1 MLGINENTIEQSA
14 IATMQSLG
22 WDYTYGK
29 TILLGCQNEW
39 RERTGEVILK
49 LLLAAA
55 IAKLNPNLPAAEV
68 ENVVAMVC
76 RADTGDLAERNRGA
90 YEWLRN
96 GVPYRYQAQ
105 GEQKF
110 EVVRLV
116 DFGVPAHNDFRIV
129 NQLDIGG
136 KKGKRIPDLIG
147 FVNGLPLVVF
157 ELKNPLKENADIGKA
172 FAQLQTY
179 KDEISDLFV
188 FNQALVIS
196 DGIVA
201 RIGSLT
207 ADFER
212 FTPWRVVDEKNKSQR
227 IVFENELE
235 GLLTGLMTPKN
246 LLDYVQ
252 NFVVFERDNK
262 NRTIKK
268 IGAYH
273 QFYGVNEAVECTLL
287 ASSHTGNRKVGV
299 FWHTQGSGKSLSM
312 LFYAGKVLSRAELKN
327 PTLVIVTDRNDL
339 DGQLHATFCGGKD
352 LLKQTPIQADGRDEL
367 RQALA
372 SRSAGGVIFTTIQK
386 FGLMEGEL
394 AHPVLNE
401 RENIIVITDEAHR
414 SQYGFSQKI
423 NDKGQYREGYAKH
436 LRSALPNASFIGFTG
451 TPIALNDKDTQE
463 VFGKYVSIYDFED
476 AVKDGATV
484 PIIYEPRQ
492 ISLGESHDFDKVVKE
507 AQTLLDDDEQNPT
520 FRLREKLHGVESRL
534 QKMAEDIM
542 SHYEKRTEQQDGKA
556 MVVVMSREICVK
568 LYDKLI
574 ALRPDWHSDDVQ
586 KGAVKIVMTSNASDP
601 AEWQRHN
608 QDKKTLEKRFK
619 DPDDPL
625 KIVIVRDMW
634 LTGFDAPCCNT
645 MYIDK
650 PMSGHNLMQAIAR
663 VNRVFRN
670 KSTENG
676 GLIVDYVGLTDE
688 LEKAIKQYTNA
699 SGKTQQVRDIG
710 AVVDKLVEYIT
721 VIRGQFATPV
731 DGKTVDVNAIL
742 KITEPPKLLT
752 AILTSANHILA
763 LDRVNPHDDTDKQD
777 KTPRKNAFLQA
788 VRFAKKGFS
797 LCGALKDVEPYKQE
811 LAFYDAVRAT
821 IIKNSTTTRTPT
833 GDNDRLLQLAL
844 LMNKAVSSD
853 GVVDLFDLLKKD
865 RPNINLM
872 SDEFLQSIKNSPT
885 KDLWLLAMERFLSSE
900 LKEKG
905 GVNLATKK
913 EFEERLKEAMNQYHN
928 HNLSV
933 LEIIEELIA
942 LAKEFEARQKRG
954 EELGLNPAEM
964 AFYDALVRNESAVR
978 EMGDEVLMKLAREI
992 TDKLR
997 KSVTID
1003 WQYKDSVRAKMRT
1016 LIRIALRSYKY
1027 PPDLQAEAI
1036 EFVIQ
1041 QAEAIAEDLV
1051 ESD

>member
-49 LLLAAA
+49 PLLAAA

-76 RADTGDLAERNRGA
+76 RADPGDLAERNRGA

-172 FAQLQTY
+172 YAQLQTY
-179 KDEISDLFV
+179 KDEIADLFV

-207 ADFER
+207 ADFNR

-262 NRTIKK
+262 NRVIKK

-273 QFYGVNEAVECTLL
+273 QFYGVNEAVDCTLH
-287 ASSHTGNRKVGV
+287 ATAKNGDRKVGV

-386 FGLMEGEL
+386 FGLLDGEL
-394 AHPVLNE
+394 AHPILNE

-414 SQYGFSQKI
+414 SQYGFRQKI
-423 NDKGQYREGYAKH
+423 DHKGQYKEGYAKH

-451 TPIALNDKDTQE
+451 TPIALDDKDTQE

-476 AVKDGATV
+476 AVADGATV

-492 ISLGESHDFDKVVKE
+492 ISLGESSEFANAVQE
-507 AQTLLDDDEQNPT
+507 AEALLDEDSPT
-520 FRLREKLHGVESRL
+520 FRLREKLHGVDSRL
-534 QKMAEDIM
+534 QQMAEDIV

-556 MVVVMSREICVK
+556 MIVVMSREICVK

-586 KGAVKIVMTSNASDP
+586 KGAVKIVMTSTASDP

-978 EMGDEVLMKLAREI
+978 EMGDEVLMKLAKDI

>member
-1 MLGINENTIEQSA
+1 M
-14 IATMQSLG
+14 
-22 WDYTYGK
+22 
-29 TILLGCQNEW
+29 
-39 RERTGEVILK
+39 
-49 LLLAAA
+49 
-55 IAKLNPNLPAAEV
+55 
-68 ENVVAMVC
+68 
-76 RADTGDLAERNRGA
+76 
-90 YEWLRN
+90 
-96 GVPYRYQAQ
+96 
-105 GEQKF
+105 
-110 EVVRLV
+110 
-116 DFGVPAHNDFRIV
+116 
-129 NQLDIGG
+129 
-136 KKGKRIPDLIG
+136 
-147 FVNGLPLVVF
+147 
-157 ELKNPLKENADIGKA
+157 
-172 FAQLQTY
+172 
-179 KDEISDLFV
+179 
-188 FNQALVIS
+188 
-196 DGIVA
+196 
-201 RIGSLT
+201 
-207 ADFER
+207 
-212 FTPWRVVDEKNKSQR
+212 
-227 IVFENELE
+227 
-235 GLLTGLMTPKN
+235 
-246 LLDYVQ
+246 
-252 NFVVFERDNK
+252 
-262 NRTIKK
+262 
-268 IGAYH
+268 
-273 QFYGVNEAVECTLL
+273 
-287 ASSHTGNRKVGV
+287 
-299 FWHTQGSGKSLSM
+299 
-312 LFYAGKVLSRAELKN
+312 
-327 PTLVIVTDRNDL
+327 
-339 DGQLHATFCGGKD
+339 
-352 LLKQTPIQADGRDEL
+352 
-367 RQALA
+367 
-372 SRSAGGVIFTTIQK
+372 
-386 FGLMEGEL
+386 
-394 AHPVLNE
+394 
-401 RENIIVITDEAHR
+401 
-414 SQYGFSQKI
+414 
-423 NDKGQYREGYAKH
+423 
-436 LRSALPNASFIGFTG
+436 
-451 TPIALNDKDTQE
+451 
-463 VFGKYVSIYDFED
+463 FGKYVSIYDFED
-476 AVKDGATV
+476 AVADGATV

-492 ISLGESHDFDKVVKE
+492 ISLGESSEFANAVQE
-507 AQTLLDDDEQNPT
+507 AEALLDEDSPT
-520 FRLREKLHGVESRL
+520 FRLREKLHGVDSRL
-534 QKMAEDIM
+534 QQMAEDIV

-556 MVVVMSREICVK
+556 MIVVMSREICVK

-586 KGAVKIVMTSNASDP
+586 KGAVKIVMTSTASDP

-721 VIRGQFATPV
+721 IIRGQFATPV

-788 VRFAKKGFS
+788 VRFAKKDFS

-978 EMGDEVLMKLAREI
+978 EMGDAVLLKLAREI
-992 TDKLR
+992 TEKLR

-1016 LIRIALRSYKY
+1016 LIRITLRTYKY
-1027 PPDLQAEAI
+1027 PPDLQNEVI
-1036 EFVIQ
+1036 EFVLK
-1041 QAEAIAEDLV
+1041 QAEEIAEDLV
-1051 ESD
+1051 PKETA

>member
-1 MLGINENTIEQSA
+1 MNESTIEQSA

-49 LLLAAA
+49 PLLAAA
-55 IAKLNPNLPAAEV
+55 IAKLNPNLPAYEV
-68 ENVVAMVC
+68 ENVVAQVC
-76 RADTGDLAERNRGA
+76 RADPGDLAERNRGA

-136 KKGKRIPDLIG
+136 KKGRRIPDLIG

-172 FAQLQTY
+172 YAQLQTY

-212 FTPWRVVDEKNKSQR
+212 FTPWRVIDEKDQSRQ
-227 IVFENELE
+227 IAFENELE
-235 GLLTGLMTPKN
+235 GLITGIMTPKD

-252 NFVVFERDNK
+252 NFVVYEKDSK
-262 NRTIKK
+262 NRVIKK

-273 QFYGVNEAVECTLL
+273 QFYGVNEAVDCTLH
-287 ASSHTGNRKVGV
+287 ATAKNGDRKVGV

-386 FGLMEGEL
+386 FGLLDGEL
-394 AHPVLNE
+394 AHPILNE

-414 SQYGFSQKI
+414 SQYGFRQKI
-423 NDKGQYREGYAKH
+423 DHKGQYKEGYAKH

-451 TPIALNDKDTQE
+451 TPIALDDKDTQE

-476 AVKDGATV
+476 AVADGATV

-492 ISLGESHDFDKVVKE
+492 ISLGESSEFANAVQE
-507 AQTLLDDDEQNPT
+507 AEALLDEDSPT
-520 FRLREKLHGVESRL
+520 FRLREKLHGVDSRL
-534 QKMAEDIM
+534 QQMAEDIM

-556 MVVVMSREICVK
+556 MVVVMSRAICVK

-586 KGAVKIVMTSNASDP
+586 KGAVKIVMTSTASDP

-978 EMGDEVLMKLAREI
+978 EMGDEVLMKLAKDI

>member
-1 MLGINENTIEQSA
+1 MLTINENTIEQNA
-14 IATMQSLG
+14 IDTLQSLG
-22 WDYTYGK
+22 WRYVYGK
-29 TILLGCQNEW
+29 TILAGNTHEW
-39 RERTGEVILK
+39 RERTSDVIFK
-49 LLLAAA
+49 PLLAQT
-55 IAKLNPNLPAAEV
+55 IAKLNPNLPANEI
-68 ENVVAMVC
+68 ENVVRLVC
-76 RADTGDLAERNRGA
+76 RSDNGDLAERNRQA
-90 YEWLRN
+90 YDWLKN
-96 GVPYRYQAQ
+96 GVSITYQQ
-105 GEQKF
+105 DGE
-110 EVVRLV
+110 ERADVVRLI
-116 DFGVPAHNDFRIV
+116 DFQTPSNNDFCVV
-129 NQLDIGG
+129 NQLDIHGT
-136 KKGKRIPDLIG
+136 KGKRIPDVIG
-147 FVNGLPLVVF
+147 YVNGLPLVVF
-157 ELKNPLKENADIGKA
+157 ELKNPFKENADIGKA
-172 FAQLQTY
+172 YAQLQTY
-179 KDEISDLFV
+179 KDEIGDLFV

-196 DGIVA
+196 DGVVA

-207 ADFER
+207 ADFNR
-212 FTPWRVVDEKNKSQR
+212 FTPWRVIDEKDQSRQ
-227 IVFENELE
+227 IAFENELE
-235 GLLTGLMTPKN
+235 GLTTGIMTPKD

-252 NFVVFERDNK
+252 NFVVYEKDSK
-262 NRTIKK
+262 NRVIKK

-273 QFYGVNEAVECTLL
+273 QFYGVNEAVDCTLH
-287 ASSHTGNRKVGV
+287 ATAKNGDRKVGV

-339 DGQLHATFCGGKD
+339 DGQLYATFCGGKD

-386 FGLMEGEL
+386 FGLLDGEL
-394 AHPVLNE
+394 AHPTLNE

-414 SQYGFSQKI
+414 SQYGFKQKI
-423 NDKGQYREGYAKH
+423 DHKGQYKEGYAKH

-451 TPIALNDKDTQE
+451 TPIALDDKDTQE

-476 AVKDGATV
+476 AVADGATV

-492 ISLGESHDFDKVVKE
+492 ISLGESSEFANAVQE
-507 AQTLLDDDEQNPT
+507 AEALLDEDSPT
-520 FRLREKLHGVESRL
+520 FRLREKLHGVDSRL
-534 QKMAEDIM
+534 QQMAEDIV

-586 KGAVKIVMTSNASDP
+586 KGAVKIVMTSTASDP

-763 LDRVNPHDDTDKQD
+763 LDRVNPNNDTDKQD

-788 VRFAKKGFS
+788 VRFAQKGFS

-872 SDEFLQSIKNSPT
+872 SDEFLESIKNSPT

-933 LEIIEELIA
+933 LEIIEELIS

-978 EMGDEVLMKLAREI
+978 EMGDEVLMKLAKDI

-1051 ESD
+1051 AA

>member
-1 MLGINENTIEQSA
+1 M
-14 IATMQSLG
+14 ATLQSLG

-29 TILLGCQNEW
+29 TILAGLEHEW
-39 RERTGEVILK
+39 RERAAEVILK
-49 LLLAAA
+49 PLLAQA
-55 IAKLNPNLPAAEV
+55 IAKFNPNLPAYEV
-68 ENVVAMVC
+68 ENVVAQVC
-76 RADTGDLAERNRGA
+76 RAESGDLAERNRQA
-90 YEWLRN
+90 YDWLRN
-96 GVPYRYQAQ
+96 GVKITYQLD
-105 GEQKF
+105 GEQVS
-110 EVVRLV
+110 EVVQLI
-116 DFGVPAHNDFRIV
+116 DFQRPENNDFRIV

-207 ADFER
+207 ADLDR
-212 FTPWRVVDEKNKSQR
+212 FTPWRVVDEKNQSKR
-227 IVFENELE
+227 IVFEDELTA
-235 GLLTGLMTPKN
+235 LLQGVMTPQN

-252 NFVVFERDNK
+252 NFVVFERDGK
-262 NRTIKK
+262 NRLIKK

-273 QFYGVNEAVECTLL
+273 QFYGVNEAVDCTLL
-287 ASSHTGNRKVGV
+287 AATGNRKIGV

-312 LFYAGKVLSRAELKN
+312 LFYAGKVLSQSSLKN
-327 PTLVIVTDRNDL
+327 PTLVLVTDRNDL
-339 DGQLHATFCGGKD
+339 DGQLYATFCGGEA

-367 RQALA
+367 RSALA

-414 SQYGFSQKI
+414 SQYGFNQKI
-423 NDKGQYREGYAKH
+423 DHKGQYKEGYAKH
-436 LRSALPNASFIGFTG
+436 LRSALPHASFIGFTG
-451 TPIALNDKDTQE
+451 TPIALDDRDTQE

-476 AVKDGATV
+476 AVEDGATV

-492 ISLGESHDFDKVVKE
+492 ISLGESREFAKVMEE
-507 AQTLLDDDEQNPT
+507 AQQLIDDDENSDN
-520 FRLREKLHGVESRL
+520 FRLREKLHSVDSRL
-534 QKMAEDIM
+534 QKMAEDIIA
-542 SHYEKRTEQQDGKA
+542 HYDERTKQQDGKA
-556 MVVVMSREICVK
+556 MIVVMSRAICVK
-568 LYDKLI
+568 LYDKI
-574 ALRPDWHSDDVQ
+574 TVLRPEWHSNDVHQ
-586 KGAVKIVMTSNASDP
+586 GSIKIVMTSNASDP
-601 AEWQRHN
+601 AEWQVHN

-670 KSTENG
+670 KSRENG

-688 LEKAIKQYTNA
+688 LEKAMKQYTNA
-699 SGKTQQVRDIG
+699 GGKEKPVRDIS
-710 AVVDKLVEYIT
+710 AVLEKMVEHIT
-721 VIRGQFATPV
+721 VIRGQFATPIDGQAV
-731 DGKTVDVNAIL
+731 DIAKMLQIS
-742 KITEPPKLLT
+742 EPPKLLNT
-752 AILTSANHILA
+752 ILQAANHILA
-763 LDRVNPHDDTDKQD
+763 LDRIQPADNTAKD
-777 KTPRKNAFLQA
+777 KTPRKNAFLQS
-788 VRFAKKGFS
+788 VRLAKKGYA
-797 LCGALKDVEPYKQE
+797 LCGALKAVEPYKQE

-821 IIKNSTTTRTPT
+821 IIKNSTAPRNSSSE
-833 GDNDRLLQLAL
+833 NDRLLQLTA
-844 LMNKAVSSD
+844 LMNRAVQSD

-865 RPNINLM
+865 RPNINLL
-872 SDEFLQSIKNSPT
+872 SDEFLETVKNSPT
-885 KDLWLLAMERFLSSE
+885 KDLWLSAMERYLAAQLREQS
-900 LKEKG
+900 G
-905 GVNLATKK
+905 ANLATKK
-913 EFEERLKEAMNQYHN
+913 AFEQKLKEAMNQYHN

-933 LEIIEELIA
+933 LEILEELIA

-954 EELGLNPAEM
+954 EALGLNPAEM
-964 AFYDALVRNESAVR
+964 AFYDALARNESAVR
-978 EMGDEVLMKLAREI
+978 EMGDEVLMNLAKDI

-997 KSVTID
+997 KSVTVD

-1036 EFVIQ
+1036 EFVLQ
-1041 QAEAIAEDLV
+1041 QAEEIAGELSENDI
-1051 ESD
+1051 

>member
-1 MLGINENTIEQSA
+1 MLTINENTIEQSA

-49 LLLAAA
+49 PLLAQA

-76 RADTGDLAERNRGA
+76 RAESGDLAERNRGA

-129 NQLDIGG
+129 NQLDIQG

-147 FVNGLPLVVF
+147 YVNGLPLVVF
-157 ELKNPLKENADIGKA
+157 ELKNPFKENADIGKA
-172 FAQLQTY
+172 YAQLQTY

-196 DGIVA
+196 DGVVA

-207 ADFER
+207 ADFDR
-212 FTPWRVVDEKNKSQR
+212 FTPWRVIDEKDQSRQ
-227 IVFENELE
+227 VSFENELE
-235 GLLTGLMTPKN
+235 GLITGIMKPKD

-252 NFVVFERDNK
+252 NFVVYEKDSK
-262 NRTIKK
+262 NRVIKK

-273 QFYGVNEAVECTLL
+273 QFYGVNEAVDCTLL
-287 ASSHTGNRKVGV
+287 ATAKNGDRKVGV

-339 DGQLHATFCGGKD
+339 DGQLYATFCEGKD
-352 LLKQTPIQADGRDEL
+352 LLKQTPVQADGRDEM

-386 FGLMEGEL
+386 FGLLDGEL
-394 AHPVLNE
+394 AHPILNE

-414 SQYGFSQKI
+414 SQYGFNQRI
-423 NDKGQYREGYAKH
+423 DHKGQYKEGYAKH
-436 LRSALPNASFIGFTG
+436 LRSALPDASFIGFTG
-451 TPIALNDKDTQE
+451 TPIALDDKDTQE

-476 AVKDGATV
+476 AVADGATV

-492 ISLGESHDFDKVVKE
+492 ISLGESSEFTSAVQQAE
-507 AQTLLDDDEQNPT
+507 ELLDEDSPT
-520 FRLREKLHGVESRL
+520 FRLREKLHGVDSRL
-534 QKMAEDIM
+534 QQMAEDII
-542 SHYEKRTEQQDGKA
+542 SHYEQRTTLQDGKA
-556 MVVVMSREICVK
+556 MIVVMSREICVK
-568 LYDKLI
+568 LYNKII

-586 KGAVKIVMTSNASDP
+586 KGTVKIVMTSTASDP

-634 LTGFDAPCCNT
+634 LTGFDAPCCHT

-670 KSTENG
+670 KSRENG

-688 LEKAIKQYTNA
+688 LEKAMKQYTNA
-699 SGKTQQVRDIG
+699 GGRTQQVRDIG
-710 AVVDKLVEYIT
+710 AIVNKMIEYIT

-731 DGKTVDVNAIL
+731 DGKTVDVIEIL
-742 KITEPPKLLT
+742 KITEPAKLLN

-763 LDRVNPHDDTDKQD
+763 LDRINPDDSKDKKD

-821 IIKNSTTTRTPT
+821 IIKNSAATRTPT

-844 LMNKAVSSD
+844 LMNKAVSSN

-872 SDEFLQSIKNSPT
+872 SDEFLESIKSSPT

-933 LEIIEELIA
+933 LEIIEELIS

-978 EMGDEVLMKLAREI
+978 EMGDEVLMKLAKDI

-1027 PPDLQAEAI
+1027 PPDLQSEAI
-1036 EFVIQ
+1036 EFVLK

-1051 ESD
+1051 ESA

>member
-1 MLGINENTIEQSA
+1 MNENTIEQSA

-49 LLLAAA
+49 PLLAAA

-76 RADTGDLAERNRGA
+76 RADPGDLAERNRGA

-172 FAQLQTY
+172 YAQLQTY
-179 KDEISDLFV
+179 KDEIADLFV

-207 ADFER
+207 ADFNR

-262 NRTIKK
+262 NRVIKK

-273 QFYGVNEAVECTLL
+273 QFYGVNEAVDCTLH
-287 ASSHTGNRKVGV
+287 ATAKNGDRKVGV

-386 FGLMEGEL
+386 FGLLDGEL
-394 AHPVLNE
+394 AHPILNE

-414 SQYGFSQKI
+414 SQYGFRQKI
-423 NDKGQYREGYAKH
+423 DHKGQYKEGYAKH

-451 TPIALNDKDTQE
+451 TPIALDDKDTQE

-476 AVKDGATV
+476 AVADGATV

-492 ISLGESHDFDKVVKE
+492 ISLGESSEFANAVQE
-507 AQTLLDDDEQNPT
+507 AEALLDEDSPT
-520 FRLREKLHGVESRL
+520 FRLREKLHGVDSRL
-534 QKMAEDIM
+534 QQMAEDIV

-556 MVVVMSREICVK
+556 MIVVMSREICVK

-586 KGAVKIVMTSNASDP
+586 KGAVKIVMTSTASDP

-978 EMGDEVLMKLAREI
+978 EMGDEVLMKLAKDI

>member
-14 IATMQSLG
+14 IATLQSLG
-22 WDYTYGK
+22 WQYTYGK
-29 TILLGCQNEW
+29 TILVGLEHKW
-39 RERTGEVILK
+39 RERTAEVILK
-49 LLLAAA
+49 PLLAQA
-55 IAKLNPNLPAAEV
+55 IAKFNPNLPACEV
-68 ENVVAMVC
+68 ENVVAQVC
-76 RADTGDLAERNRGA
+76 RADSGDLAERNRQA
-90 YEWLRN
+90 YDWLRN
-96 GVPYRYQAQ
+96 GVKITYQLD
-105 GEQKF
+105 GEQVSD
-110 EVVRLV
+110 VVQLI
-116 DFGVPAHNDFRIV
+116 DFQRPENNDFRIV
-129 NQLDIGG
+129 NQLDISG

-207 ADFER
+207 ADFDR
-212 FTPWRVVDEKNKSQR
+212 FTPWRVVDEKNQSKR
-227 IVFENELE
+227 IVFEDELTA
-235 GLLTGLMTPKN
+235 LLQGVMTPKN

-252 NFVVFERDNK
+252 NFVVFERDGK
-262 NRTIKK
+262 NRLIKK

-273 QFYGVNEAVECTLL
+273 QFYGVNEAVDCTLL
-287 ASSHTGNRKVGV
+287 AATGNRKIGV

-312 LFYAGKVLSRAELKN
+312 LFYAGKVLSQSSLKN
-327 PTLVIVTDRNDL
+327 PTLVLVTDRNDL
-339 DGQLHATFCGGKD
+339 DGQLYATFCGGEA

-367 RQALA
+367 RSALA

-423 NDKGQYREGYAKH
+423 NHKGEYREGYAKH

-451 TPIALNDKDTQE
+451 TPIELDDKDTQE

-476 AVKDGATV
+476 AVEDGATV

-492 ISLGESHDFDKVVKE
+492 ISLGESGEFSKVMEE
-507 AQTLLDDDEQNPT
+507 AQQLIDDDENSYN
-520 FRLREKLHGVESRL
+520 FRLREKLHSVDSRL
-534 QKMAEDIM
+534 QKMAEDIIA
-542 SHYEKRTEQQDGKA
+542 HYDERTKQQDGKA
-556 MVVVMSREICVK
+556 MVVVMSRAICVK
-568 LYDKLI
+568 LYEKI
-574 ALRPDWHSDDVQ
+574 TALRPEWHSNDVLQ
-586 KGAVKIVMTSNASDP
+586 GSIKIVMTSNASDP
-601 AEWQRHN
+601 AEWQKHN

-625 KIVIVRDMW
+625 NIVIVRDMW

-670 KSTENG
+670 KSRENG

-688 LEKAIKQYTNA
+688 LEKAMKQYTNA
-699 SGKTQQVRDIG
+699 GGKEKPVRDIS
-710 AVVDKLVEYIT
+710 AVLEKMVEHIT
-721 VIRGQFATPV
+721 VIRGQFATPIDGQAV
-731 DGKTVDVNAIL
+731 DIAKMLQIS
-742 KITEPPKLLT
+742 EPPKLLN

-763 LDRVNPHDDTDKQD
+763 LDRIQPPDNTAKD
-777 KTPRKNAFLQA
+777 KTPRKNAFLQS
-788 VRFAKKGFS
+788 VRLAKKGYA
-797 LCGALKDVEPYKQE
+797 LCGALKAVEPYKQE

-821 IIKNSTTTRTPT
+821 IIKNSTAPRNSSSE
-833 GDNDRLLQLAL
+833 NDRLLQLTT
-844 LMNKAVSSD
+844 LMNRAVQSD

-865 RPNINLM
+865 RPNINLL
-872 SDEFLQSIKNSPT
+872 SDEFLETVKNSPT
-885 KDLWLLAMERFLSSE
+885 KDLWLSAMERYLASQLREQS
-900 LKEKG
+900 G
-905 GVNLATKK
+905 ANLATKK
-913 EFEERLKEAMNQYHN
+913 AFEQKLKEAMNQYHN

-933 LEIIEELIA
+933 LEILEELIA

-954 EELGLNPAEM
+954 EALGLSPAEM
-964 AFYDALVRNESAVR
+964 AFYDALARNESAVR
-978 EMGDEVLMKLAREI
+978 EMGDEVLMKLAKDI

-997 KSVTID
+997 KSVTVD

-1016 LIRIALRSYKY
+1016 LIRIALRTYKY

-1036 EFVIQ
+1036 EFVLQ
-1041 QAEAIAEDLV
+1041 QAEEIAGEFAITETA
-1051 ESD
+1051 

>member
-1 MLGINENTIEQSA
+1 MNESTIEQSA

-39 RERTGEVILK
+39 REQTGEVILK
-49 LLLAAA
+49 PLLAAA

-76 RADTGDLAERNRGA
+76 RADPGDLAERNRGA

-172 FAQLQTY
+172 YAQLQTY
-179 KDEISDLFV
+179 KEEIAELFV

-207 ADFER
+207 ADFNR
-212 FTPWRVVDEKNKSQR
+212 FTPWRVIDEKDQSRQ
-227 IVFENELE
+227 IAFENELE
-235 GLLTGLMTPKN
+235 GLITGIMTPKD

-252 NFVVFERDNK
+252 NFVVYEKDSK
-262 NRTIKK
+262 NRVIKK

-273 QFYGVNEAVECTLL
+273 QFYGVNEAVDCTLH
-287 ASSHTGNRKVGV
+287 ATAKNGDRKVGV

-386 FGLMEGEL
+386 FGLLDGEL

-414 SQYGFSQKI
+414 SQYGFRQKI
-423 NDKGQYREGYAKH
+423 DHKGQYKEGYAKH

-451 TPIALNDKDTQE
+451 TPIALDDKDTQE

-476 AVKDGATV
+476 AVADGATV

-492 ISLGESHDFDKVVKE
+492 ISLGESSEFANAVQE
-507 AQTLLDDDEQNPT
+507 AEALLDEDSPT
-520 FRLREKLHGVESRL
+520 FRLREKLHGVDSRL
-534 QKMAEDIM
+534 QQMAEDIV

-556 MVVVMSREICVK
+556 MIVVMSREICVK

-586 KGAVKIVMTSNASDP
+586 KGAVKIVMTSTASDP

-721 VIRGQFATPV
+721 IIRGQFATPV

-978 EMGDEVLMKLAREI
+978 EMGDAVLLKLAREI
-992 TDKLR
+992 TEKLR

-1016 LIRIALRSYKY
+1016 LIRITLRTYKY
-1027 PPDLQAEAI
+1027 PPDLQNEVI
-1036 EFVIQ
+1036 EFVLK
-1041 QAEAIAEDLV
+1041 QAEEIAEDLV
-1051 ESD
+1051 PKETA

>member
-1 MLGINENTIEQSA
+1 M
-14 IATMQSLG
+14 
-22 WDYTYGK
+22 
-29 TILLGCQNEW
+29 
-39 RERTGEVILK
+39 
-49 LLLAAA
+49 
-55 IAKLNPNLPAAEV
+55 
-68 ENVVAMVC
+68 
-76 RADTGDLAERNRGA
+76 
-90 YEWLRN
+90 
-96 GVPYRYQAQ
+96 
-105 GEQKF
+105 
-110 EVVRLV
+110 
-116 DFGVPAHNDFRIV
+116 
-129 NQLDIGG
+129 
-136 KKGKRIPDLIG
+136 
-147 FVNGLPLVVF
+147 
-157 ELKNPLKENADIGKA
+157 
-172 FAQLQTY
+172 
-179 KDEISDLFV
+179 

-207 ADFER
+207 ADFNR
-212 FTPWRVVDEKNKSQR
+212 FTPWRVIDEKDQSRQ
-227 IVFENELE
+227 IAFENELE
-235 GLLTGLMTPKN
+235 GLITGIMTPKD

-252 NFVVFERDNK
+252 NFVVYEKDSK
-262 NRTIKK
+262 NRVIKK

-273 QFYGVNEAVECTLL
+273 QFYGVNEAVDCTLH
-287 ASSHTGNRKVGV
+287 ATAKNGDRKVGV

-386 FGLMEGEL
+386 FGLLDGEL
-394 AHPVLNE
+394 AHPILNE

-414 SQYGFSQKI
+414 SQYGFRQKI
-423 NDKGQYREGYAKH
+423 DHKGQYKEGYAKH

-451 TPIALNDKDTQE
+451 TPIALDDKDTQE

-476 AVKDGATV
+476 AVADGATV

-492 ISLGESHDFDKVVKE
+492 ISLGESSEFANAVQE
-507 AQTLLDDDEQNPT
+507 AEALLDEDSPT

-534 QKMAEDIM
+534 QKMAEDIIA
-542 SHYEKRTEQQDGKA
+542 HYDERTKQQDGKA
-556 MVVVMSREICVK
+556 MVVVMSRAICVK
-568 LYDKLI
+568 LYEKI
-574 ALRPDWHSDDVQ
+574 TALRPEWHSNDVLQ
-586 KGAVKIVMTSNASDP
+586 GSIKIVMTSNASDP

-688 LEKAIKQYTNA
+688 LEKAMKQYTNA
-699 SGKTQQVRDIG
+699 CGKEKPVRNIET
-710 AVVDKLVEYIT
+710 VLEKMLEYVSI
-721 VIRGQFATPV
+721 IRGQFATPV

-978 EMGDEVLMKLAREI
+978 EMGDAVLLKLAREI
-992 TDKLR
+992 TEKLR

-1016 LIRIALRSYKY
+1016 LIRITLRTYKY
-1027 PPDLQAEAI
+1027 PPDLQNEAI
-1036 EFVIQ
+1036 EFVLK
-1041 QAEAIAEDLV
+1041 QAEEIAEDLV
-1051 ESD
+1051 PKETA

>member
-1 MLGINENTIEQSA
+1 
-14 IATMQSLG
+14 IA
-22 WDYTYGK
+22 
-29 TILLGCQNEW
+29 E
-39 RERTGEVILK
+39 
-49 LLLAAA
+49 
-55 IAKLNPNLPAAEV
+55 
-68 ENVVAMVC
+68 
-76 RADTGDLAERNRGA
+76 
-90 YEWLRN
+90 
-96 GVPYRYQAQ
+96 
-105 GEQKF
+105 
-110 EVVRLV
+110 
-116 DFGVPAHNDFRIV
+116 
-129 NQLDIGG
+129 
-136 KKGKRIPDLIG
+136 
-147 FVNGLPLVVF
+147 
-157 ELKNPLKENADIGKA
+157 
-172 FAQLQTY
+172 
-179 KDEISDLFV
+179 LFV

-207 ADFER
+207 ADFNR
-212 FTPWRVVDEKNKSQR
+212 FTPWRVIDEKDQSRQ
-227 IVFENELE
+227 IAFENELE
-235 GLLTGLMTPKN
+235 GLITGIMTPKD

-252 NFVVFERDNK
+252 NFVVYEKDSK
-262 NRTIKK
+262 NRVIKK

-273 QFYGVNEAVECTLL
+273 QFYGVNEAVDCTLH
-287 ASSHTGNRKVGV
+287 ATAKNGDRKVGV

-386 FGLMEGEL
+386 FGLLDGEL
-394 AHPVLNE
+394 AHPILNE

-414 SQYGFSQKI
+414 SQYGFRQKI
-423 NDKGQYREGYAKH
+423 DHKGQYKEGYAKH

-451 TPIALNDKDTQE
+451 TPIALDDKDTQE

-476 AVKDGATV
+476 AVADGATV

-492 ISLGESHDFDKVVKE
+492 ISLGESSEFANAVQE
-507 AQTLLDDDEQNPT
+507 AEALLDEDSPT

-534 QKMAEDIM
+534 QKMAEDIIA
-542 SHYEKRTEQQDGKA
+542 HYDERTKQQDGKA
-556 MVVVMSREICVK
+556 MVVVMSRAICVK
-568 LYDKLI
+568 LYEKI
-574 ALRPDWHSDDVQ
+574 TALRPEWHSNDVLQ
-586 KGAVKIVMTSNASDP
+586 GSIKIVMTSNASDP

-688 LEKAIKQYTNA
+688 LEKAMKQYTNA
-699 SGKTQQVRDIG
+699 CGKEKPVRNIET
-710 AVVDKLVEYIT
+710 VLEKMLEYVSI
-721 VIRGQFATPV
+721 IRGQFATPV

-978 EMGDEVLMKLAREI
+978 EMGDAVLLKLAREI
-992 TDKLR
+992 TEKLR

-1016 LIRIALRSYKY
+1016 LIRITLRTYKY
-1027 PPDLQAEAI
+1027 PPDLQNEAI
-1036 EFVIQ
+1036 EFVLK
-1041 QAEAIAEDLV
+1041 QAEEIAEDLV
-1051 ESD
+1051 PKETA

>member
-1 MLGINENTIEQSA
+1 MLNINESTIEQSA

-49 LLLAAA
+49 PLLAAA

-172 FAQLQTY
+172 YAQLQTY
-179 KDEISDLFV
+179 KEEIAELFV

-207 ADFER
+207 ADFNR
-212 FTPWRVVDEKNKSQR
+212 FTPWRVIDEKDQSRQ
-227 IVFENELE
+227 IAFENELE
-235 GLLTGLMTPKN
+235 GLITGIMTPKD

-252 NFVVFERDNK
+252 NFVVYEKDSK
-262 NRTIKK
+262 NRVIKK

-273 QFYGVNEAVECTLL
+273 QFYGVNEAVDCTLH
-287 ASSHTGNRKVGV
+287 ATAKNGDRKVGV

-386 FGLMEGEL
+386 FGLLDGEL
-394 AHPVLNE
+394 AHPILNE

-414 SQYGFSQKI
+414 SQYGFRQKI
-423 NDKGQYREGYAKH
+423 DHKGQYKEGYAKH

-451 TPIALNDKDTQE
+451 TPIALDDKDTQE

-476 AVKDGATV
+476 AVADGATV

-492 ISLGESHDFDKVVKE
+492 ISLGESSEFANAVQE
-507 AQTLLDDDEQNPT
+507 AEALLDEDSPT

-534 QKMAEDIM
+534 QKMAEDIIA
-542 SHYEKRTEQQDGKA
+542 HYDERTKQQDGKA
-556 MVVVMSREICVK
+556 MVVVMSRAICVK
-568 LYDKLI
+568 LYEKI
-574 ALRPDWHSDDVQ
+574 TALRPEWHSNDVLQ
-586 KGAVKIVMTSNASDP
+586 GSIKIVMTSNASDP

-688 LEKAIKQYTNA
+688 LEKAMKQYTNA
-699 SGKTQQVRDIG
+699 CGKEKPVRNIET
-710 AVVDKLVEYIT
+710 VLEKMLEYVSI
-721 VIRGQFATPV
+721 IRGQFATPV

-978 EMGDEVLMKLAREI
+978 EMGDAVLLKLAREI
-992 TDKLR
+992 TEKLR

-1016 LIRIALRSYKY
+1016 LIRITLRTYKY
-1027 PPDLQAEAI
+1027 PPDLQNEAI
-1036 EFVIQ
+1036 EFVLK
-1041 QAEAIAEDLV
+1041 QAEEIAEDLV
-1051 ESD
+1051 PKETA

>member
-1 MLGINENTIEQSA
+1 MNENTIEQSA

-49 LLLAAA
+49 PLLAQA

-76 RADTGDLAERNRGA
+76 RADTGDLAERNRQS

-129 NQLDIGG
+129 NQLDIQG
-136 KKGKRIPDLIG
+136 KKGKRIPDVIG

-172 FAQLQTY
+172 YAQLQTY
-179 KDEISDLFV
+179 KDEIGDLFV

-196 DGIVA
+196 DGVVA

-207 ADFER
+207 ADFNR
-212 FTPWRVVDEKNKSQR
+212 FTPWRVIDEKDQSRQ
-227 IVFENELE
+227 IAFENELE
-235 GLLTGLMTPKN
+235 GLITGVMTPKD
-246 LLDYVQ
+246 LLDYIQ

-273 QFYGVNEAVECTLL
+273 QFYGVNEAVDCTLL
-287 ASSHTGNRKVGV
+287 ATAKNGDRKVGV

-339 DGQLHATFCGGKD
+339 DGQLYATFCGGKD

-386 FGLMEGEL
+386 FGLLDGEL
-394 AHPVLNE
+394 AHPILNE

-414 SQYGFSQKI
+414 SQYGFKQKI
-423 NDKGQYREGYAKH
+423 DRKGQYKEGYAKH

-451 TPIALNDKDTQE
+451 TPIALDDKDTQE

-476 AVKDGATV
+476 AVADGATV

-492 ISLGESHDFDKVVKE
+492 ISLGESNEFASAVQRAEELFDE
-507 AQTLLDDDEQNPT
+507 DSPA
-520 FRLREKLHGVESRL
+520 FRLREKLHGVDSRL
-534 QKMAEDIM
+534 QQMAEDII
-542 SHYEKRTEQQDGKA
+542 SHYEQRTTLQDGKA
-556 MVVVMSREICVK
+556 MIVVMSREICVK
-568 LYDKLI
+568 LYNKII
-574 ALRPDWHSDDVQ
+574 ALCPDWHSDDVQ
-586 KGAVKIVMTSNASDP
+586 KGTVKIVMTSTASDP

-634 LTGFDAPCCNT
+634 LTGFDAPCCHT

-670 KSTENG
+670 KSRENG

-688 LEKAIKQYTNA
+688 LEKAMKQYTNA
-699 SGKTQQVRDIG
+699 GGRTQQVRDIG
-710 AVVDKLVEYIT
+710 AIVNKMIEYIT

-731 DGKTVDVNAIL
+731 DGKTVDIIEIL
-742 KITEPPKLLT
+742 KITEPAKLLN

-763 LDRVNPHDDTDKQD
+763 LDCVNPDDSKDKKD

-821 IIKNSTTTRTPT
+821 IIKNSVATRTPT

-872 SDEFLQSIKNSPT
+872 SDEFLESIKSSPT

-933 LEIIEELIA
+933 LEIIEELIS

-978 EMGDEVLMKLAREI
+978 EMGDEVLMKLAKDI

-1016 LIRIALRSYKY
+1016 LIRIALRSHKY
-1027 PPDLQAEAI
+1027 PPDLQSEAI
-1036 EFVIQ
+1036 EFVLK

-1051 ESD
+1051 ENA